1 MTGVFVAS
9 VAISVG
15 IFVAIIVSVII
26 AVAVSAP
33 VARVVFLSFVS
44 GAHNLY
50 MIFYMELLIIAVAM
64 CSLGVLKAE
73 LYRVVW

>member
-1 MTGVFVAS
+1 VFGVFVAS
-9 VAISVG
+9 VAISVV

-33 VARVVFLSFVS
+33 VARVVFLFFVS

-50 MIFYMELLIIAVAM
+50 MIVYMELLIIAVAM

-73 LYRVVW
+73 LCRVVW